1 MKPLETIADLAAL
14 ARQGFTAQ
22 DIKEIMASG
31 KSEEPPEDPAKA
43 TGQPDPEKE
52 QGKEKEKE
60 PVKTTE
66 PDYKKMFE
74 DLQAEFQT
82 TKKELEK
89 LQDNNSNKNAAGQTM
104 TDQDILNKLII
115 GGN

>member
-31 KSEEPPEDPAKA
+31 KSEEPAEDAAKA
-43 TGQPDPEKE
+43 TVQPEPEKE
-52 QGKEKEKE
+52 QEKE

>member
-31 KSEEPPEDPAKA
+31 KSEEPAENAAKEIVQPE
-43 TGQPDPEKE
+43 PEKE
-52 QGKEKEKE
+52 QEKE
-60 PVKTTE
+60 PVKITE

-89 LQDNNSNKNAAGQTM
+89 LQDNNSNKNAAGQTV

>member
-31 KSEEPPEDPAKA
+31 KSEEPAEDAAKA
-43 TGQPDPEKE
+43 TVQPEPEKE
-52 QGKEKEKE
+52 REKE

-89 LQDNNSNKNAAGQTM
+89 LQDNNSNKNAAGQTV

>member
-14 ARQGFTAQ
+14 ARSGFTAQ

-31 KSEEPPEDPAKA
+31 KSEESAEIAAKEPAQPEPK
-43 TGQPDPEKE
+43 KE
-52 QGKEKEKE
+52 QEKE
-60 PVKTTE
+60 PVKITE

-89 LQDNNSNKNAAGQTM
+89 LQDNNSAKDAAGQKV

>member
-31 KSEEPPEDPAKA
+31 KSEELAEDAAKA
-43 TGQPDPEKE
+43 TAQPEPEKE
-52 QGKEKEKE
+52 QEKEKE

>member
-31 KSEEPPEDPAKA
+31 KSEEPAEDAAKA
-43 TGQPDPEKE
+43 TVQPEPEKE
-52 QGKEKEKE
+52 QEKE
-60 PVKTTE
+60 PVTTTE

-89 LQDNNSNKNAAGQTM
+89 LQDNNSSKNAAGQTV
-104 TDQDILNKLII
+104 TDQDILNKLI
-115 GGN
+115 GGK

>member
-22 DIKEIMASG
+22 DIKDIMASG
-31 KSEEPPEDPAKA
+31 KSEEPAENAAKEIVQPE
-43 TGQPDPEKE
+43 PEKE
-52 QGKEKEKE
+52 QEKE
-60 PVKTTE
+60 PVTITE
-66 PDYKKMFE
+66 PDYKKMYE

-89 LQDNNSNKNAAGQTM
+89 LQDNNSSKNAAGQTV
-104 TDQDILNKLII
+104 TDQDILNKLI

>member
-22 DIKEIMASG
+22 DIKDIMASG
-31 KSEEPPEDPAKA
+31 KSEEPAENAAKA
-43 TGQPDPEKE
+43 TVQPEPEKE
-52 QGKEKEKE
+52 QEKE
-60 PVKTTE
+60 PVTTTE

-89 LQDNNSNKNAAGQTM
+89 LQDSNSSKNAAGQTV
-104 TDQDILNKLII
+104 TDQDILNKLI

>member
-22 DIKEIMASG
+22 DIKDIMASG
-31 KSEEPPEDPAKA
+31 KSEEPAENAAKA
-43 TGQPDPEKE
+43 TVQPEPEKE
-52 QGKEKEKE
+52 QEKE
-60 PVKTTE
+60 PVTTTE
-66 PDYKKMFE
+66 PDYKKMYE

-89 LQDNNSNKNAAGQTM
+89 LQDSNSSKNAAGQTV
-104 TDQDILNKLII
+104 TDQDILNKLI

>member
-14 ARQGFTAQ
+14 ARRGFTAQ
-22 DIKEIMASG
+22 DIKDIMASG
-31 KSEEPPEDPAKA
+31 KSEEPAEDSAKA
-43 TGQPDPEKE
+43 TEQPEPEKE
-52 QGKEKEKE
+52 QANE

-89 LQDNNSNKNAAGQTM
+89 LQDNNSNKNAAGQKV
-104 TDQDILNKLII
+104 TDQDILNKLI

>member
-31 KSEEPPEDPAKA
+31 KSEEPAEDAAKA
-43 TGQPDPEKE
+43 TAQPEPEKE
-52 QGKEKEKE
+52 QEKE
-60 PVKTTE
+60 PVKITE

>member
-22 DIKEIMASG
+22 DIKDIMASG
-31 KSEEPPEDPAKA
+31 KSEEPAENAAKA
-43 TGQPDPEKE
+43 TVQPEPEKE
-52 QGKEKEKE
+52 QEKE
-60 PVKTTE
+60 PVTTTE
-66 PDYKKMFE
+66 PDYKKMYD

-89 LQDNNSNKNAAGQTM
+89 LQDSNSSKNAAGQTV
-104 TDQDILNKLII
+104 TDQDILNKLI

>member
-22 DIKEIMASG
+22 DIKDIMASG
-31 KSEEPPEDPAKA
+31 KSEELAENAAKA
-43 TGQPDPEKE
+43 TVQPEPEKE
-52 QGKEKEKE
+52 QEKE
-60 PVKTTE
+60 PVTTTE

-89 LQDNNSNKNAAGQTM
+89 LQDSNSSKNAAGQTV
-104 TDQDILNKLII
+104 TDQDILNKLI